1 MKNKRKRCSPER
13 GENRA
18 ATSRY
23 LYMYVGE
30 ERIVLPSIPRCL
42 LSLPQFYPSSP
53 PIIRTAT
60 SHPFPSLPAISMPP
74 LVPSQN
80 THTRALAISIPW
92 GDDKKKATKKERSAR
107 HGLAKKKKG
116 RGGSSEGKEIHRLH
130 MEQQQGTR
138 TSRWERLYAKFRHF
152 GDGRVESRRCGWCMC
167 VCKPL
172 GFEEGVNQR
181 K

>member
-1 MKNKRKRCSPER
+1 MKNERKRCSPER

-60 SHPFPSLPAISMPP
+60 SHTFPSLPFPSRHLHAPISAITEH
-74 LVPSQN
+74 
-80 THTRALAISIPW
+80 THTRA
-92 GDDKKKATKKERSAR
+92 R
-107 HGLAKKKKG
+107 HIYPMG
-116 RGGSSEGKEIHRLH
+116 RRQEEGNQEGKKCTARLGK
-130 MEQQQGTR
+130 E
-138 TSRWERLYAKFRHF
+138 
-152 GDGRVESRRCGWCMC
+152 
-167 VCKPL
+167 
-172 GFEEGVNQR
+172 EEGEGGVIGR
-181 K
+181 KGDPPSAHGATTGNANIEVGTVIRQI